1 MDNRDGYGPVN
12 NNIDDA
18 TTLQGDPRRSSMA
31 TERDQMFGGGNALK
45 EASSSVMNA
54 MAAPSGRTSMSTT
67 RTSRAIE
74 HFDGNP
80 NIPPYESIAEDP
92 EYNRGPSSKKKLPP
106 PGWIHFLDQWN
117 EWWIG
122 EIVCVLLALGAFGVV
137 IWIFVDADGKKLA
150 DWGPSISPNAMVST
164 FITIARFLMVAVV
177 AECIGQLRWLYFQPA
192 DRKPRELADLDLF
205 DGAAR
210 GPIGSVKLLF
220 RMQAKALIASF
231 AALVV
236 VVALAVDPFAQQI
249 LSFPS
254 RIAPLA
260 VAANDTWFP
269 AAQALEADSG
279 VLSSANLRKTIFS
292 ALLGVEEQ
300 QPAFGCP
307 TGNCTWENAFASLGL
322 CSSCEDLS
330 SSVTPTCANASTAAD
345 GEQNACP
352 QLTYTLADYHNLTL
366 VLQNGSFVEQPR
378 SGALAGNALHDEPL
392 GQLYTL
398 VRSVAGEA
406 YPAGVKD
413 PRLFEFAV
421 AQLDVGV
428 EEGGQAWDA
437 DTLAS
442 PKWNVTACAVR
453 WCAKVYED
461 VEVRN
466 GQLLNAEPRDV
477 ELTASSSSDCWSS
490 STCQEFQATNSS
502 STDSNSTS
510 STFTIALTNDTTSP
524 FAQILS
530 ADFNITLSTNRTS
543 PTDTDEAAQIT
554 AANNSPTTALYWQTD
569 IATAFDTLAT
579 SFSNLIRSSAS
590 SSSSTSN
597 STTSPATNSSSLA
610 FGTPLAYQTFIA
622 VSWPWFALPA
632 LIMACGVILLVIC
645 VVLTHLK
652 GREKVMWKASSL
664 PLLLLSPPR
673 GEWREEEWR
682 KGRGK
687 GRVGVVTRTMQA
699 RLGADEKGVVRF
711 VKN

>member
-164 FITIARFLMVAVV
+164 FITIARFLMLAVV

-192 DRKPRELADLDLF
+192 DLKPRELADLDLF

-210 GPIGSVKLLF
+210 GPLGSVKLLF

-269 AAQALEADSG
+269 AAQTVDADSG
-279 VLSSANLRKTIFS
+279 VLSTGKT
-292 ALLGVEEQ
+292 L
-300 QPAFGCP
+300 PC
-307 TGNCTWENAFASLGL
+307 GL
-322 CSSCEDLS
+322 
-330 SSVTPTCANASTAAD
+330 
-345 GEQNACP
+345 
-352 QLTYTLADYHNLTL
+352 
-366 VLQNGSFVEQPR
+366 
-378 SGALAGNALHDEPL
+378 
-392 GQLYTL
+392 
-398 VRSVAGEA
+398 
-406 YPAGVKD
+406 
-413 PRLFEFAV
+413 
-421 AQLDVGV
+421 
-428 EEGGQAWDA
+428 
-437 DTLAS
+437 
-442 PKWNVTACAVR
+442 
-453 WCAKVYED
+453 
-461 VEVRN
+461 
-466 GQLLNAEPRDV
+466 
-477 ELTASSSSDCWSS
+477 
-490 STCQEFQATNSS
+490 
-502 STDSNSTS
+502 
-510 STFTIALTNDTTSP
+510 
-524 FAQILS
+524 
-530 ADFNITLSTNRTS
+530 NR
-543 PTDTDEAAQIT
+543 
-554 AANNSPTTALYWQTD
+554 
-569 IATAFDTLAT
+569 
-579 SFSNLIRSSAS
+579 
-590 SSSSTSN
+590 
-597 STTSPATNSSSLA
+597 
-610 FGTPLAYQTFIA
+610 
-622 VSWPWFALPA
+622 
-632 LIMACGVILLVIC
+632 
-645 VVLTHLK
+645 
-652 GREKVMWKASSL
+652 
-664 PLLLLSPPR
+664 
-673 GEWREEEWR
+673 
-682 KGRGK
+682 
-687 GRVGVVTRTMQA
+687 
-699 RLGADEKGVVRF
+699 
-711 VKN
+711 